1 MIDVQNMSI
10 HSFRIVPKHLFLGR
24 TTLKTRVPF
33 PFASKSLFIAAS
45 DKILL
50 IKFSFGTTFF
60 PSFGEGKKKKR
71 KRKKLP
77 LNLSS
82 KWTIRWLLH
91 SWEVSHRLDLGG
103 RNPFPFPSLCSRGP
117 LEQWHATAA
126 AARGSKRRKQ
136 PCNTSA
142 RCAGSA
148 RKSARKLRR
157 DDGWKPKARGRPCAS
172 VNGRRRRYTASIW
185 IFACTWSRRG
195 QLPALQYVHNWGE
208 HAPPLYISPPL
219 VSLFYLR
226 SLLCLSIRELLST
239 CLVSLLAP
247 SSLILFLFFFLE
259 QEEGEFSGGIY
270 FLSVYI
276 NFFSFSLSKF
286 VSFLFA
292 FGLVLMNSTLV

>member
-10 HSFRIVPKHLFLGR
+10 HSFRIVLKHLFLGR

-60 PSFGEGKKKKR
+60 PSFGEGEKKKEKEKNFPWIYLR
-71 KRKKLP
+71 
-77 LNLSS
+77 S
-82 KWTIRWLLH
+82 
-91 SWEVSHRLDLGG
+91 ERLDDYYVREKCHIVSIWGDETLSLSL
-103 RNPFPFPSLCSRGP
+103 PSAREVRSSSDTRLRQRHVARSGVSSLATPRRGVQDRRVSR
-117 LEQWHATAA
+117 
-126 AARGSKRRKQ
+126 RGSCVATTGENRR
-136 PCNTSA
+136 
-142 RCAGSA
+142 
-148 RKSARKLRR
+148 
-157 DDGWKPKARGRPCAS
+157 ARGRPCASSAS

-247 SSLILFLFFFLE
+247 SSLILFLFSFLE

-270 FLSVYI
+270 FLSVRI
-276 NFFSFSLSKF
+276 NRFSSL
-286 VSFLFA
+286 FL
-292 FGLVLMNSTLV
+292 